1 MDKLET
7 ALLLKEI
14 NHFFPG
20 KLKAENR
27 TIESWQRVLAGEAY
41 EVVLNRLDKYVLHS
55 KLLPT
60 VYDLVEKPRPEHDKN
75 VLRQVEEWEEV
86 ASGAPRKC

>member
-1 MDKLET
+1 MNKRET

-20 KLKAENR
+20 KLKTEGP
-27 TIESWQRVLAGEAY
+27 TVESWYRVLKSEEY
-41 EVVLNRLDKYVLHS
+41 KVVLNRLDKFVVHS
-55 KLLPT
+55 KLMPT
-60 VYDLVEKPRPEHDKN
+60 VYDLVEKPRAEHDKN

-86 ASGAPRKC
+86 ASGAPRKY